1 MFQNGI
7 ILCTDYYKI
16 LCIYSPELQKMKP
29 MVKQNVV
36 SMFDKNYLKMPIL
49 ELLMVISVYICM
61 PNSSV

>member
-7 ILCTDYYKI
+7 ILYNDYYKI

-36 SMFDKNYLKMPIL
+36 SMFDKTI
-49 ELLMVISVYICM
+49 
-61 PNSSV
+61 